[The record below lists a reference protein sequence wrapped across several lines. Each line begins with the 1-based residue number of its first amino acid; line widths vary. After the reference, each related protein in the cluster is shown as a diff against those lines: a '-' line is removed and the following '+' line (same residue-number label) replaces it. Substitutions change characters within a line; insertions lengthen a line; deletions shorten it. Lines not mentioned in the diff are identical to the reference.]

1 MLLGVGVFRTEVP
14 KGTEIWGWGRGQK
27 QGTQERACQP
37 RPGVFPERQHWTL
50 SLAPGHARPS
60 FGSVDRGGKEEEE
73 VDNFLLTS

>member
-37 RPGVFPERQHWTL
+37 RPGVFP
-50 SLAPGHARPS
+50 
-60 FGSVDRGGKEEEE
+60 
-73 VDNFLLTS
+73 